1 VAGAILCLPTYEERE
16 NLARMIDAVD
26 AVRAAS
32 PDLDVLV
39 IDDGSPDGTGEIADE
54 LALTRPWLHVLH
66 RTAKEGLGRAYLAG
80 FAWALE
86 REYDQV
92 LEMDCDFSHDPAR
105 IPALRAAV
113 ANGADVALGSRY
125 VAGGGVRDWGL
136 ARRIISRGGCLYAQV
151 ILQLP
156 VHDLTGGFKC
166 FDRRVLEAIS
176 LADVG
181 AEGYAFQIE
190 MTYRARLLGFTVVE
204 VPIIFRDRVRG
215 GSKMSRRI
223 VAEAAWRV
231 PQLRWR
237 ALRGRIPRRG

>member
-16 NLARMIDAVD
+16 NLARMVDAVD

-125 VAGGGVRDWGL
+125 VAGGGVCDWGL

-204 VPIIFRDRVRG
+204 VPIIFSDRVRG

-237 ALRGRIPRRG
+237 ALRGRIPRHG

>member
-1 VAGAILCLPTYEERE
+1 
-16 NLARMIDAVD
+16 M
-26 AVRAAS
+26 
-32 PDLDVLV
+32 
-39 IDDGSPDGTGEIADE
+39 
-54 LALTRPWLHVLH
+54 LH

-136 ARRIISRGGCLYAQV
+136 ARRIISRGGCRYAQV

-204 VPIIFRDRVRG
+204 VPIIFSDRVRG